1 MPQPPRISLDRVE
14 GDRAVLDIG
23 GERVEIP
30 AAALPDGAAEGC
42 LLRLT
47 PAGDDG
53 VLAEE
58 EARLERL
65 KARSSDATSF
75 DL

>member
-1 MPQPPRISLDRVE
+1 MPQPPRISLDRIE
-14 GDRAVLDIG
+14 GGRAVLDIG

-30 AAALPDGAAEGC
+30 AAALPDGATEGC
-42 LLRLT
+42 LLRLI
-47 PAGDDG
+47 PADPAG
-53 VLAEE
+53 VLAGE

-65 KARSSDATSF
+65 KARSSGGTSF